1 MPIIQGRKQQTAI
14 PMRHATAMQ
23 IITKSVSAARNAI
36 QSLQSKTTSKPININ
51 KRMRAIS

>member
-1 MPIIQGRKQQTAI
+1 
-14 PMRHATAMQ
+14 MQ